1 MVMPMEDFL
10 GSLTPEQ
17 LMAGDWWL
25 EHYDILQDMER
36 LLYQHGADPAGDD
49 AVALCRKQ
57 LDTATEDLWEVFGDD
72 EVLARN
78 AIRRARM
85 GRNAE
90 RRAAR
95 TPLPP
100 KPYVPMS
107 DLPSRATS
115 EVSK

>member
-10 GSLTPEQ
+10 GTLTPAQ
-17 LMAGDWWL
+17 LQAGDRWL
-25 EHYDILQDMER
+25 EAYDILKDCEAK
-36 LLYQHGADPAGDD
+36 LVSHGADPAKDD
-49 AVALCRKQ
+49 AWAM
-57 LDTATEDLWEVFGDD
+57 LDYLLACETTELWKVFGDD

-85 GRNAE
+85 WRNAE
-90 RRAAR
+90 RKAAR

-107 DLPSRATS
+107 DIPTRQKAG
-115 EVSK
+115 V